1 MLSNRNRPSRQGL
14 LHLPAMGI
22 LILLA
27 LSCGAFAFDVGEEQI
42 DVKLEVSYATKYI
55 WQGYDFLYDDQEAF
69 QPTLELSW
77 RGLTAGIWGS
87 WATDSGYVDLDELD
101 YYVGYDLSLFEEDWY
116 AVDLSLYYTYFDY
129 PNSDSAPGNDGV
141 ADTQEI
147 NFGVSM
153 PSLLPIGSSY
163 LTPSYSF
170 FYEFAGKDTDDEDID
185 NGCIHEFSLAYDL
198 PFDPL
203 LPDQEEQYLSLTA
216 AITYNDGVYGS
227 DSDWSHSTI
236 SASTTFEWNNFYFTP
251 TVNYQWSFEDT
262 VNDENEFYATFAVG
276 YCF

>member
-1 MLSNRNRPSRQGL
+1 MVSNRNWQSRPGL
-14 LHLPAMGI
+14 LRQSAMGI
-22 LILLA
+22 LFLLA

-55 WQGYDFLYDDQEAF
+55 WQGYDSLFDDQEAI
-69 QPTLELSW
+69 QPTLEFSW
-77 RGLTAGIWGS
+77 RGFTAGLWGS
-87 WATDSGYVDLDELD
+87 WATDSGYVDLDELN
-101 YYVGYDLSLFEEDWY
+101 YYIGYDLSLFEEDWY
-116 AVDLSLYYTYFDY
+116 AVDLFAYYYYCDF
-129 PNSDSAPGNDGV
+129 PKSDSGPGDDGV
-141 ADTQEI
+141 MDNQEI
-147 NFGVSM
+147 NFGLSM
-153 PSLLPIGSSY
+153 PALLPIGSSY
-163 LTPSYSF
+163 LVPGWSA
-170 FYEFAGKDTDDEDID
+170 FYEFAGKDTKDSELD
-185 NGCIHEFSLAYDL
+185 NGWVHEFSLAYDL

-216 AITYNDGVYGS
+216 AISYNDGVYWS
-227 DSDWSHSTI
+227 DPDWSHSTI